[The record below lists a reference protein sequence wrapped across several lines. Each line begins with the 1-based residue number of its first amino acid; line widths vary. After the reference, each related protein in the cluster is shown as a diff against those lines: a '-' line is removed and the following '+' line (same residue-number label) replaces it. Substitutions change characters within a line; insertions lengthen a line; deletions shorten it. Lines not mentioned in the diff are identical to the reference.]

1 MLEFE
6 DELFDDYGNT
16 SKYHMMKKPQEYKN
30 TSFIDPSEKEFFKKS
45 NKRTCIYFERRV
57 VRGIRAFT

>member
-16 SKYHMMKKPQEYKN
+16 SIYHMMKKHQEYKN
-30 TSFIDPSEKEFFKKS
+30 PSFMYPSEKEFFKKTT
-45 NKRTCIYFERRV
+45 K
-57 VRGIRAFT
+57 